1 MATEVCL
8 FSPRTKEFREI
19 SDEEIEVINRVKKE
33 GEKLARL
40 VEKLSGS
47 PGIDQHWVNIGK
59 TDLQRGLMAL
69 TRSVAN
75 PEFF

>member
-1 MATEVCL
+1 MEVFL
-8 FSPRTKEFREI
+8 AKHYKELTA
-19 SDEEIEVINRVKKE
+19 EEIEVINRVKQA
-33 GEKLARL
+33 GENLSRL
-40 VEKLSGS
+40 VEKLSAS
-47 PGIDQHWVNIGK
+47 HAVDQHWLNIGK